1 MWTTISRCL
10 AGVTLIA
17 VGFNVIAQDKP
28 SPLEQGKSLKELMP
42 RIPATEIKDALKT
55 FQVERGFKL
64 ELVAG
69 EPLVGDPVDACFD
82 EFGRMYVAEFHG
94 YPYSAEP
101 TKLHPKGGGKKNDGI
116 IRLLEDTD
124 GDGKFEKSIVFAD
137 NFEWAL
143 SVCCYDG
150 GVFVIGHPHLWYFKD
165 TDGDGKADVRKIV
178 LSGFGK
184 DNVQSLANNM
194 KWGLENRI
202 LVAGGRNP
210 NTLTRD
216 GKSVM
221 SGTSDFSFDPR
232 VLLRSRLALRDE
244 PNAPKDSPS
253 LATPKQNDA
262 NTSSARHAERDGYVD
277 GIELLSGGEQF
288 GHSTDDWGN
297 RFVCNN
303 SNHIEHVVLPRRYVN
318 RNPTFIAGG
327 TVRSIG
333 AEGAAATVYRRSPPE
348 PWRIVRTA
356 RRVADP
362 KFAGL
367 PQSER
372 VPAGFFTS
380 ATGVTIYRGG
390 AYPEDFRGNAFI
402 GDVGANLIHRKI
414 MTPTGAS
421 FVAKR
426 ADENTEF
433 VTSTDNWFRPVNF
446 VNAPDGTLY
455 VLDMYRET
463 IEHPASI
470 PEDIKA
476 MVDLESG
483 HDRGRIWRL
492 VGPDGQR
499 MKVEPIGKLPPEQ
512 LIKQFWSPNSWNR
525 ETAQRLFIERGDLSV
540 VPSLRRMAALNRSP
554 LARLHCLYTLAGLN
568 AMKSDVLM
576 VNLKHPEPR
585 LRAHVLRL
593 AEPLFALDRELAE
606 AAAERATDDSDLV
619 RWQLAFSAGEMPNDL
634 AVATLSRLARDP
646 RNTGDIRTA
655 MMTSLSGKATAF
667 LEALAGDAEF
677 AKQAHASG
685 WYTELARMLGTDANP
700 AAGASVLK
708 IVVNDQLAAAARSAI
723 LIALGDGL
731 RRRGMTIERLLDAAQ
746 SDGQL
751 RQALT
756 LFTSKSLTAAKD
768 AERPIA
774 ERVAAVR
781 VLAFLD
787 CASCRQS
794 LGELLNPQVDPQLQI
809 AAANSLGQ
817 LQHAEV
823 PSLLLTG
830 WRSHSPGLRREVV
843 DALLRSTDR
852 VGSLLDALQ
861 AGTVLRGE
869 IERDKKD
876 LLLNHPKSE
885 LRDRAKKLLA
895 GDVDA
900 NRAKVIADYKPALE
914 TTGDIAKGK
923 LLFQQKCANCHQIA
937 GVGHVVGP
945 NLQSVANKSLADLL
959 IAILDPNREAQP
971 NFATYVVET
980 QDGKVLNGLLVGDT
994 ATSVT
999 LRRAEAKEDVVLR
1012 SNIETIVSNG
1022 KSLMPEGFEKDVS
1035 PAALAD
1041 LLAYLKSLG
1050 TVEAKP

>member
-1 MWTTISRCL
+1 MPLRFVLPCVL
-10 AGVTLIA
+10 VVFCC
-17 VGFNVIAQDKP
+17 VGFAQDKP

-42 RIPATEIKDALKT
+42 RIPPTETKDTLTT
-55 FQVERGFKL
+55 FKVERGFKL

-116 IRLLEDTD
+116 IRLLEDID
-124 GDGKFEKSIVFAD
+124 GDGKFEKSTVFAD

-143 SVCCYDG
+143 SVCCYSG

-165 TDGDGKADVRKIV
+165 TDGDGQADVRKIV

-210 NTLTRD
+210 NALTRD
-216 GKSVM
+216 GKAVLR
-221 SGTSDFSFDPR
+221 GTSDFSFDPS
-232 VLLRSRLALRDE
+232 VLVSDATADE
-244 PNAPKDSPS
+244 VAKSI
-253 LATPKQNDA
+253 Q
-262 NTSSARHAERDGYVD
+262 
-277 GIELLSGGEQF
+277 LLSGGEQF

-303 SNHIEHVVLPRRYVN
+303 SNHIEQVVLPRRYLD
-318 RNPTFIAGG
+318 RNPTFVASGI
-327 TVRSIG
+327 VRSIG
-333 AEGAAATVYRRSPPE
+333 AEGAAATVFRRSPPE

-372 VPAGFFTS
+372 VPIGFFTS

-390 AYPEDFRGNAFI
+390 AYPEGFRGNAFI

-476 MVDLESG
+476 LVDLESG

-525 ETAQRLFIERGDLSV
+525 ETAQRLFVERGDLSV

-554 LARLHCLYTLAGLN
+554 LARLHCLYSLAGLG

-593 AEPLFALDRELAE
+593 AEPLLAQDRELAE
-606 AAAERATDDSDLV
+606 AAAERASDDSDLV
-619 RWQLAFSAGEMPNDL
+619 CWQLAFSAGEMPNDL

-646 RNTGDIRTA
+646 RNAGDIRTA
-655 MMTSLSGKATAF
+655 MMTSLAGRATAF
-667 LEALAGDAEF
+667 LEALAYDAEF
-677 AKQAHASG
+677 AKQPHAAA
-685 WYTELARMLGTDANP
+685 WYSELSRMLGTDANP
-700 AAGASVLK
+700 AAGASALK
-708 IVVNDQLAAAARSAI
+708 IVLSGQVSPAARSAI

-731 RRRGMTIERLLDAAQ
+731 RRRGMTVDRLMTAAQ
-746 SDGQL
+746 ADDKL
-751 RQALT
+751 RQGVT
-756 LFTSKSLTAAKD
+756 QFVSQSLTTAKD

-774 ERVAAVR
+774 DRVTAVR

-787 CASCRQS
+787 CASCRES
-794 LGELLNPQVDPQLQI
+794 LSELLNPQVDPQLQL

-817 LQHAEV
+817 LEHADV
-823 PSLLLTG
+823 PKLLLAG
-830 WRSHSPGLRREVV
+830 WRGHSPALRREVIE
-843 DALLRSTDR
+843 ALLRSTDR
-852 VGSLLDALQ
+852 VGSLLDMLQ
-861 AGTVLRGE
+861 NGTVLRGE

-900 NRAKVIADYKPALE
+900 NRVKVIADYQTALRSP
-914 TTGDIAKGK
+914 GDISKGK

-937 GVGHVVGP
+937 GVGHAVGP
-945 NLQSVANKSLADLL
+945 NLQSVVNKSPADLL

-1022 KSLMPEGFEKDVS
+1022 KSLMPEGFEKDVT
-1035 PAALAD
+1035 PAAVAD

-1050 TVEAKP
+1050 MDAKP

>member
-1 MWTTISRCL
+1 MWKFSRL
-10 AGVTLIA
+10 SVALVLLSAGL
-17 VGFNVIAQDKP
+17 FAQDKP
-28 SPLEQGKSLKELMP
+28 SPLEQGKSLKDLMP
-42 RIPATEIKDALKT
+42 RIPATETKDALKT
-55 FQVERGFKL
+55 FKVERGFKL

-69 EPLVGDPVDACFD
+69 EPLVSDPVDACFD

-124 GDGKFEKSIVFAD
+124 GDGKFEKSTVFAD

-178 LSGFGK
+178 LTGFGK

-194 KWGLENRI
+194 KWGLENHI

-210 NTLTRD
+210 NVLTRD
-216 GKSVM
+216 GKPVM
-221 SGTSDFSFDPR
+221 QGTSDFEFNPR
-232 VLLRSRLALRDE
+232 VLVSDATADE
-244 PNAPKDSPS
+244 VAK
-253 LATPKQNDA
+253 A
-262 NTSSARHAERDGYVD
+262 
-277 GIELLSGGEQF
+277 IEPISGGEQF

-327 TVRSIG
+327 VVHSIG
-333 AEGAAATVYRRSPPE
+333 AEGAAATVFRRSPPE

-372 VPAGFFTS
+372 VPIGFFTS

-390 AYPEDFRGNAFI
+390 AYPEEFRGNAFI

-426 ADENTEF
+426 ADERTEF

-476 MVDLESG
+476 LVDLESG

-492 VGPDGQR
+492 IGPDGQR
-499 MKVEPIGKLPPEQ
+499 MKVAPIGELPPDQ

-525 ETAQRLFIERGDLSV
+525 ETAQRLFVERGDLSV
-540 VPSLRRMAALNRSP
+540 VHSLRRMAALNRSP

-593 AEPLFALDRELAE
+593 AEPLFAQDRELAE
-606 AAAERATDDSDLV
+606 AAAERASDDSDLV

-634 AVATLSRLARDP
+634 AVTTLSQLARDP

-655 MMTSLSGKATAF
+655 MMTSLAGRATAF
-667 LEALAGDAEF
+667 LAALANDAEF
-677 AKQAHASG
+677 AKQPHAAG
-685 WYTELARMLGTDANP
+685 WYTELARMLGTDANS
-700 AAGASVLK
+700 ASGLSVLRMA
-708 IVVNDQLAAAARSAI
+708 ITGALPPVTRAAMLA
-723 LIALGDGL
+723 ALGDGL
-731 RRRGMTIERLLDAAQ
+731 KRRGASVAKLLADGQ
-746 SDGQL
+746 SDANLKSQVADFF
-751 RQALT
+751 QASVGT
-756 LFTSKSLTAAKD
+756 VADEKQPTG
-768 AERPIA
+768 ERI
-774 ERVAAVR
+774 AAVR
-781 VLAFLD
+781 IL
-787 CASCRQS
+787 S
-794 LGELLNPQVDPQLQI
+794 LSNFAMAGETLGQLLQPQVDPHLQI

-817 LQHAEV
+817 IDGGDV
-823 PSLLLTG
+823 PKLLLAG
-830 WRSHSPGLRREVV
+830 WRSHSPGLRREIV

-861 AGTVLRGE
+861 SGTVLRSE

-900 NRAKVIADYKPALE
+900 NRAKVIADYQSVLDVP
-914 TTGDIAKGK
+914 GDVAKGK
-923 LLFQQKCANCHQIA
+923 LLFQTKCSNCHQIA

-945 NLQSVANKSLADLL
+945 NLQSIVNKSPADLL

-980 QDGKVLNGLLVGDT
+980 LDGKVLNGLLVGDT

-1012 SNIETIVSNG
+1012 SNIEMIVSNG

-1050 TVEAKP
+1050 MVGAKP

>member
-1 MWTTISRCL
+1 MWNFSRVSVAL
-10 AGVTLIA
+10 VLLSAGL
-17 VGFNVIAQDKP
+17 FAQDKP

-42 RIPATEIKDALKT
+42 RIPATETKDALKT

-94 YPYSAEP
+94 YPYSSEP

-124 GDGKFEKSIVFAD
+124 GDGKFEKSTVFAD

-143 SVCCYDG
+143 SVCCFDG

-184 DNVQSLANNM
+184 DNVQALANNM

-216 GKSVM
+216 GKPVM
-221 SGTSDFSFDPR
+221 PGTSDFAFDPR
-232 VLLRSRLALRDE
+232 VLVSDATADE
-244 PNAPKDSPS
+244 VAKS
-253 LATPKQNDA
+253 LQ
-262 NTSSARHAERDGYVD
+262 
-277 GIELLSGGEQF
+277 LLSGGEQF
-288 GHSTDDWGN
+288 GHSTDDWGS

-303 SNHIEHVVLPRRYVN
+303 SNHIEHVVLPRRYLD
-318 RNPTFIAGG
+318 RNPTFVASGV
-327 TVRSIG
+327 VRSIG
-333 AEGAAATVYRRSPPE
+333 VEGAAATVFRRSPPE

-367 PQSER
+367 AQSER

-390 AYPEDFRGNAFI
+390 AYPEEFRGNAFI

-414 MTPTGAS
+414 MTPNGAS

-426 ADENTEF
+426 ADEMTEF

-446 VNAPDGTLY
+446 VNAPDGTLF

-499 MKVEPIGKLPPEQ
+499 MKVEPIGKMPPDQ

-525 ETAQRLFIERGDLSV
+525 ETAQRLFVERGDLSV

-568 AMKSDVLM
+568 AMKPDVLM

-593 AEPLFALDRELAE
+593 AEPLFAQDRELAE

-634 AVATLSRLARDP
+634 AVATLSRLAHDP

-655 MMTSLSGKATAF
+655 MMTSLAGKATTF
-667 LEALAGDAEF
+667 LEALASDTEF
-677 AKQAHASG
+677 ATQPHAAG

-700 AAGASVLK
+700 LAGASVLN
-708 IVVNDQLAAAARSAI
+708 IVVNGEVSPAARSSI

-731 RRRGMTIERLLDAAQ
+731 RRRGMTVERLLDAVQAD
-746 SDGQL
+746 SKL
-751 RQALT
+751 REGLT
-756 LFTSKSLTAAKD
+756 KVLSKSLTAAKN
-768 AERPIA
+768 AERSIP
-774 ERVAAVR
+774 ERISAIR
-781 VLAFLD
+781 VLAFLES
-787 CASCRQS
+787 ASCRQS
-794 LGELLNPQVDPQLQI
+794 LSELLNPQVDPQLQI

-843 DALLRSTDR
+843 DGLLRSTDR

-900 NRAKVIADYKPALE
+900 NRAKVIADYQPALE
-914 TTGDIAKGK
+914 TPGDIAKGK

-945 NLQSVANKSLADLL
+945 NLQSITNKSLADLL

-1035 PAALAD
+1035 PAAVAD

-1050 TVEAKP
+1050 MAEAKP

>member
-1 MWTTISRCL
+1 MWKFGRLSVAL
-10 AGVTLIA
+10 GLLSAGL
-17 VGFNVIAQDKP
+17 FAQDKP
-28 SPLEQGKSLKELMP
+28 SSLEQGKSLKELMP

-101 TKLHPKGGGKKNDGI
+101 TKLNPKGGGKKNDGI

-124 GDGKFEKSIVFAD
+124 GDGKFEKSTVFAD

-165 TDGDGKADVRKIV
+165 TDGDGKADIRKIV

-184 DNVQSLANNM
+184 DNVQALANNM

-216 GKSVM
+216 GKPVM
-221 SGTSDFSFDPR
+221 TGTSDFAFDPK
-232 VLLRSRLALRDE
+232 VMLSRRHAPRDE
-244 PNAPKDSPS
+244 PNVSKDSQIPAVS
-253 LATPKQNDA
+253 KNEVATA
-262 NTSSARHAERDGYVD
+262 RSARHTERDGDVD

-303 SNHIEHVVLPRRYVN
+303 SNHIEHVVLPRRYLN
-318 RNPTFIAGG
+318 RNPSFVASGAI
-327 TVRSIG
+327 RSIG
-333 AEGAAATVYRRSPPE
+333 AEGAAAPVFRRSPPE

-356 RRVADP
+356 RRNADP

-367 PQSER
+367 PQSEK
-372 VPAGFFTS
+372 VAAGFFTS

-390 AYPEDFRGNAFI
+390 AYSEEFRGNAFI

-414 MTPTGAS
+414 LTPNGAS
-421 FVAKR
+421 FIAKR
-426 ADENTEF
+426 ADEMTEF
-433 VTSTDNWFRPVNF
+433 VSSTDNWFRPVNF
-446 VNAPDGTLY
+446 VNAPDGTLF

-476 MVDLESG
+476 EVDLESG
-483 HDRGRIWRL
+483 SDRGRIWRL

-499 MKVEPIGKLPPEQ
+499 MKVEPIGKLPPDQ

-525 ETAQRLFIERGDLSV
+525 ETAQRLFVERGDLSV
-540 VPSLRRMAALNRSP
+540 VPALRRMAALNRSP

-593 AEPLFALDRELAE
+593 AEPLFAQDRELAE

-655 MMTSLSGKATAF
+655 MMTSLAGRATAF
-667 LEALAGDAEF
+667 LETLAADAEF
-677 AKQAHASG
+677 AKLPHSAG

-700 AAGASVLK
+700 AAGLSVLN
-708 IVVNDQLAAAARSAI
+708 IVVNGQVAPAVRSSI
-723 LIALGDGL
+723 LVALGDGL
-731 RRRGMTIERLLDAAQ
+731 RRRGMTVARLMQTEKVD
-746 SDGQL
+746 SQL
-751 RQALT
+751 QQGLT
-756 LFTSKSLTAAKD
+756 SLMSNSLTAAKD
-768 AERPIA
+768 AERPVA

-794 LGELLNPQVDPQLQI
+794 LAELLNPQVDPQLQL

-817 LQHAEV
+817 LEHADV
-823 PSLLLTG
+823 PKLLLAG
-830 WRSHSPGLRREVV
+830 WRSHSPALRREVV
-843 DALLRSTDR
+843 EALLRSTDR

-861 AGTVLRGE
+861 EGTVLRGD
-869 IERDKKD
+869 IERDRKD

-900 NRAKVIADYKPALE
+900 NRAKVIADYQSALQ
-914 TTGDIAKGK
+914 TPGDIAKGK
-923 LLFQQKCANCHQIA
+923 LLFQQKCSNCHQIA

-945 NLQSVANKSLADLL
+945 NLQSVANKSPADLL

-980 QDGKVLNGLLVGDT
+980 QDGKVLNGLLVADT
-994 ATSVT
+994 AASVT

-1012 SNIETIVSNG
+1012 SNIETIATSG
-1022 KSLMPEGFEKDVS
+1022 KSLMPEGFEKDIP
-1035 PAALAD
+1035 PAAVAD
-1041 LLAYLKSLG
+1041 LLAYLKSLEM
-1050 TVEAKP
+1050 TEVKP

>member
-1 MWTTISRCL
+1 MPKRYRLWCL
-10 AGVTLIA
+10 LMVLCS
-17 VGFNVIAQDKP
+17 VGQAQDKP

-42 RIPATEIKDALKT
+42 RIPATETKDALKT

-124 GDGKFEKSIVFAD
+124 GDGKFEKSTVFAD

-184 DNVQSLANNM
+184 DNVQALANNM

-210 NTLTRD
+210 NALTRD
-216 GKSVM
+216 GKAVM
-221 SGTSDFSFDPR
+221 PGTSDFSFDPR
-232 VLLRSRLALRDE
+232 VLVSDATADE
-244 PNAPKDSPS
+244 VAKSI
-253 LATPKQNDA
+253 Q
-262 NTSSARHAERDGYVD
+262 
-277 GIELLSGGEQF
+277 LLSGGEQF

-303 SNHIEHVVLPRRYVN
+303 SNHIEHVVLPRRYLN
-318 RNPTFIAGG
+318 RNPSFVASGVI
-327 TVRSIG
+327 RSIG
-333 AEGAAATVYRRSPPE
+333 VEGAAAPVFRRSPPE

-356 RRVADP
+356 RRNADP

-367 PQSER
+367 PQSEK
-372 VPAGFFTS
+372 VAAGFFTS

-390 AYPEDFRGNAFI
+390 AYPEEFRGNAFV

-414 MTPTGAS
+414 LTSNGPS

-426 ADENTEF
+426 ADEGAEF
-433 VTSTDNWFRPVNF
+433 VSSTDNWFRPVNF

-476 MVDLESG
+476 EVDLESG

-492 VGPDGQR
+492 AGPDGQR
-499 MKVEPIGKLPPEQ
+499 MKVEAIGNLPPDQ

-525 ETAQRLFIERGDLSV
+525 ETAQRLFVERRDLSV

-568 AMKSDVLM
+568 AMKPDVLM

-593 AEPLFALDRELAE
+593 AEPLFAQDRELAE

-619 RWQLAFSAGEMPNDL
+619 RWQLAFSTGEMPNDL
-634 AVATLSRLARDP
+634 AVATLGRLARDP
-646 RNTGDIRTA
+646 RNTGDVRTA
-655 MMTSLSGKATAF
+655 MMTSLAGRATAF
-667 LEALAGDAEF
+667 LETLASDAEF
-677 AKQAHASG
+677 AKQPHAAG

-700 AAGASVLK
+700 AAGLNALNL
-708 IVVNDQLAAAARSAI
+708 VVSGQLVPAARSSI

-731 RRRGMTIERLLDAAQ
+731 RRRGMTVQRLMRAAEADTNLEQ
-746 SDGQL
+746 K
-751 RQALT
+751 LT
-756 LFTSKSLTAAKD
+756 LFLGQSLSVAKD
-768 AERPIA
+768 AERPVA
-774 ERVAAVR
+774 ERVSAVR

-787 CASCRQS
+787 CASCRES
-794 LGELLNPQVDPQLQI
+794 LRELLNPQADPQLQI

-817 LQHAEV
+817 LEHAEV
-823 PSLLLTG
+823 PKLLLAG
-830 WRSHSPGLRREVV
+830 WRSHSPALRREIVE
-843 DALLRSTDR
+843 ALLRSTDR

-861 AGTVLRGE
+861 EGTVLRGD
-869 IERDKKD
+869 IERDRKD

-914 TTGDIAKGK
+914 TLGDIAKGK
-923 LLFQQKCANCHQIA
+923 LLFQQKCSNCHQIA

-945 NLQSVANKSLADLL
+945 NLQSVANKSPADLL

-980 QDGKVLNGLLVGDT
+980 QDGKVLNGLLAADT
-994 ATSVT
+994 STSVT

-1012 SNIETIVSNG
+1012 SNIETIATSG
-1022 KSLMPEGFEKDVS
+1022 KSLMPEGFEKDLPPNAV
-1035 PAALAD
+1035 AD

-1050 TVEAKP
+1050 TAEAKP

>member
-1 MWTTISRCL
+1 MWKFSRL
-10 AGVTLIA
+10 SVVLVLLSAGL
-17 VGFNVIAQDKP
+17 FAQDKP

-42 RIPATEIKDALKT
+42 RIPATETKDALKT

-124 GDGKFEKSIVFAD
+124 GDGRFEKSTVFAD

-165 TDGDGKADVRKIV
+165 TDGNGQADVRKIV

-184 DNVQSLANNM
+184 DNVQALANNM

-210 NTLTRD
+210 NALTRD
-216 GKSVM
+216 GKPVM
-221 SGTSDFSFDPR
+221 PGTSDFAFDPR
-232 VLLRSRLALRDE
+232 VLVSDATADE
-244 PNAPKDSPS
+244 VAKSI
-253 LATPKQNDA
+253 Q
-262 NTSSARHAERDGYVD
+262 
-277 GIELLSGGEQF
+277 LLSGGEQF
-288 GHSTDDWGN
+288 GHSMDDWGN

-303 SNHIEHVVLPRRYVN
+303 SNHIEHIVLPRRYLN
-318 RNPTFIAGG
+318 RNPSFVASGVI
-327 TVRSIG
+327 RSIG
-333 AEGAAATVYRRSPPE
+333 AEGAAAPVFRRSPPE

-356 RRVADP
+356 RRNADP

-367 PQSER
+367 PQSEK
-372 VPAGFFTS
+372 VAAGFFTS

-390 AYPEDFRGNAFI
+390 AYPEEFRGNAFV

-414 MTPTGAS
+414 MTPTGPS

-426 ADENTEF
+426 ADENAEF
-433 VTSTDNWFRPVNF
+433 VSSTDNWFRPVNF

-470 PEDIKA
+470 PEDLKA

-499 MKVEPIGKLPPEQ
+499 MKVEPIGKLPLDQ

-525 ETAQRLFIERGDLSV
+525 ETAQRLFVERGDLSV

-593 AEPLFALDRELAE
+593 AEPLFAQDRELAE

-619 RWQLAFSAGEMPNDL
+619 RWQLSFSAGEMPNDL

-655 MMTSLSGKATAF
+655 MMTSLNGRATAF
-667 LEALAGDAEF
+667 LETLASDAEF
-677 AKQAHASG
+677 AKQPHASG
-685 WYTELARMLGTDANP
+685 WYSELARMLGTDANP

-708 IVVNDQLAAAARSAI
+708 IVVNDQLAPAARSAI

-746 SDGQL
+746 ADNQL
-751 RQALT
+751 RQSLT
-756 LFTSKSLTAAKD
+756 LFTSKSLTTAKD
-768 AERPIA
+768 AERSIA
-774 ERVAAVR
+774 ERVTAIR

-787 CASCRQS
+787 CASCRQALS
-794 LGELLNPQVDPQLQI
+794 ELLNPQVDPQLQI

-817 LQHAEV
+817 LPHAEV
-823 PSLLLTG
+823 PSLLLAG

-843 DALLRSTDR
+843 EALLRSTDR

-861 AGTVLRGE
+861 EGTVLRGD
-869 IERDKKD
+869 IERDRKD

-900 NRAKVIADYKPALE
+900 NRAKVIADYKLALE
-914 TTGDIAKGK
+914 TPGDVAKGK
-923 LLFQQKCANCHQIA
+923 LLFQQKCSNCHQIA
-937 GVGHVVGP
+937 GIGHVVGP

-980 QDGKVLNGLLVGDT
+980 QGGKVLNGLLVGDT

-1012 SNIETIVSNG
+1012 SNIETIVTNG

-1035 PAALAD
+1035 PAAVAD

-1050 TVEAKP
+1050 SEVKP

>member
-1 MWTTISRCL
+1 MWNISRVSVAL
-10 AGVTLIA
+10 VLLTAGL
-17 VGFNVIAQDKP
+17 FAQDKP

-82 EFGRMYVAEFHG
+82 ESGRMYVAEFHG

-101 TKLHPKGGGKKNDGI
+101 TKLHPKGGGQKNDGI

-124 GDGKFEKSIVFAD
+124 GDGKFEKSTVFAD

-184 DNVQSLANNM
+184 DNVQALANNM

-210 NTLTRD
+210 NALTRD
-216 GKSVM
+216 GKPVM
-221 SGTSDFSFDPR
+221 PGTSDFSFEPR
-232 VLLRSRLALRDE
+232 VLVSDATADE
-244 PNAPKDSPS
+244 VAKSI
-253 LATPKQNDA
+253 Q
-262 NTSSARHAERDGYVD
+262 
-277 GIELLSGGEQF
+277 LLSGGEQF

-303 SNHIEHVVLPRRYVN
+303 SNHIEHVVLPRRYLD
-318 RNPTFIAGG
+318 RNPTFVASGA
-327 TVRSIG
+327 VRSIG
-333 AEGAAATVYRRSPPE
+333 AEGAAAPVFRRSPPE

-367 PQSER
+367 AQSER

-390 AYPEDFRGNAFI
+390 AYPEEFRGNAFI
-402 GDVGANLIHRKI
+402 GDVGANLIHRKKL
-414 MTPTGAS
+414 TPTGAS

-426 ADENTEF
+426 ADEMTEF

-476 MVDLESG
+476 LVDLESG

-499 MKVEPIGKLPPEQ
+499 MKVEPIGKLPPDQ

-525 ETAQRLFIERGDLSV
+525 ETAQRLFVERGDLSV
-540 VPSLRRMAALNRSP
+540 VPALRRMAALNRSP
-554 LARLHCLYTLAGLN
+554 LARLHCLYTLAGLD
-568 AMKSDVLM
+568 AMKPDVLM

-593 AEPLFALDRELAE
+593 AEPLFAQDRELAE
-606 AAAERATDDSDLV
+606 AAAERASDDSDLV

-634 AVATLSRLARDP
+634 AVATLSHLARDP

-655 MMTSLSGKATAF
+655 MMTSLAGKATAF
-667 LEALAGDAEF
+667 LEALASDTQF
-677 AKQAHASG
+677 AKQPHAAG

-700 AAGASVLK
+700 AAGLSVLS
-708 IVVNDQLAAAARSAI
+708 IVTNGQLAPNVRSSI
-723 LIALGDGL
+723 LVALGDGL
-731 RRRGMTIERLLDAAQ
+731 RRRGMTMNRLLQ
-746 SDGQL
+746 SAESDPKLGQ
-751 RQALT
+751 AM
-756 LFTSKSLTAAKD
+756 TSFLGKSLSIAKD
-768 AERPIA
+768 SERSVA
-774 ERVAAVR
+774 ERVSAVR
-781 VLAFLD
+781 TLAFLD
-787 CASCRQS
+787 CASCREA
-794 LGELLNPQVDPQLQI
+794 LRELLNPQVDPQLQI

-817 LQHAEV
+817 LEHSDV
-823 PSLLLTG
+823 PKLLLAG
-830 WRSHSPGLRREVV
+830 WRSHSPALRREVV
-843 DALLRSTDR
+843 EALLRSTDR

-861 AGTVLRGE
+861 EGTVLRGD
-869 IERDKKD
+869 IERDRKD

-895 GDVDA
+895 GDVDV
-900 NRAKVIADYKPALE
+900 NRAKVIADYQSVLE
-914 TTGDIAKGK
+914 VPGDVAKGK
-923 LLFQQKCANCHQIA
+923 LLFQQKCSNCHQIA

-980 QDGKVLNGLLVGDT
+980 LDGKVLNGLLVGDT

-1012 SNIETIVSNG
+1012 SNIETIVTNG

-1035 PAALAD
+1035 PAAVAD

-1050 TVEAKP
+1050 MAEAKP

>member
-1 MWTTISRCL
+1 MWTTISKCL
-10 AGVTLIA
+10 AVVSLIA

-42 RIPATEIKDALKT
+42 RIPATETKDALKT

-94 YPYSAEP
+94 YPYSADP

-124 GDGKFEKSIVFAD
+124 GDGKFEKSTVFAD

-143 SVCCYDG
+143 SVCCFDG

-184 DNVQSLANNM
+184 DNVQALANNM

-210 NTLTRD
+210 NALMRD
-216 GKSVM
+216 GKPVM

-232 VLLRSRLALRDE
+232 VMISGATADE
-244 PNAPKDSPS
+244 VAKSI
-253 LATPKQNDA
+253 Q
-262 NTSSARHAERDGYVD
+262 
-277 GIELLSGGEQF
+277 LLSGGEQF

-333 AEGAAATVYRRSPPE
+333 AEGAAATVFRRSPPE

-372 VPAGFFTS
+372 VPIGFFTS

-390 AYPEDFRGNAFI
+390 AYPEEFRGNAFI

-426 ADENTEF
+426 ADEMTEF

-476 MVDLESG
+476 LVDLESG

-492 VGPDGQR
+492 IGPDGQR
-499 MKVEPIGKLPPEQ
+499 MKVEPIGKLPPDQ

-525 ETAQRLFIERGDLSV
+525 ETAQRLFVERGDLSV

-554 LARLHCLYTLAGLN
+554 LARLHCLYTLAGLS
-568 AMKSDVLM
+568 AVKSDVLM

-593 AEPLFALDRELAE
+593 AEPLFAQDRELAE
-606 AAAERATDDSDLV
+606 AAAERASDDSDLV

-634 AVATLSRLARDP
+634 AVATLSKLARDP

-655 MMTSLSGKATAF
+655 MMTSLAGKAAAF
-667 LEALAGDAEF
+667 LETLANDAEF
-677 AKQAHASG
+677 AKQPHAAG
-685 WYTELARMLGTDANP
+685 WYTELARMLGTDANSVS
-700 AAGASVLK
+700 GLSVLRMA
-708 IVVNDQLAAAARSAI
+708 ITGALPPATRAAMLA
-723 LIALGDGL
+723 ALGDGL
-731 RRRGMTIERLLDAAQ
+731 KRRGASVAKLLADGQ
-746 SDGQL
+746 SDAKLKSQVAGFF
-751 RQALT
+751 QASVAT
-756 LFTSKSLTAAKD
+756 VADVKRPT
-768 AERPIA
+768 AERM
-774 ERVAAVR
+774 AAVQI
-781 VLAFLD
+781 L
-787 CASCRQS
+787 S
-794 LGELLNPQVDPQLQI
+794 LSNFATAGESLSQLLQPQIDPQLQI

-817 LQHAEV
+817 LDGADV
-823 PSLLLTG
+823 PKLLLTG
-830 WRSHSPGLRREVV
+830 WRSHSPALRREVV

-861 AGTVLRGE
+861 SGTVLRGE

-900 NRAKVIADYKPALE
+900 NRAKVIADYKPALD
-914 TTGDIAKGK
+914 TPGDIAKGK

-1022 KSLMPEGFEKDVS
+1022 KSLMPEGFEKDVT

-1050 TVEAKP
+1050 SEAKP

>member
-1 MWTTISRCL
+1 MSNLSRL
-10 AGVTLIA
+10 FVTLLLTTG
-17 VGFNVIAQDKP
+17 VLLAQDKP
-28 SPLEQGKSLKELMP
+28 SDLEKGKSLKELMP
-42 RIPATEIKDALKT
+42 RIPATEAKDAPKT
-55 FQVERGFKL
+55 FQVGRGFKL

-101 TKLHPKGGGKKNDGI
+101 TKLNPKGGGKKNDAI

-124 GDGKFEKSIVFAD
+124 GDGKFEKSTIFAD

-143 SVCCYDG
+143 SVCCFDG

-178 LSGFGK
+178 LSGFSK
-184 DNVQSLANNM
+184 DNVQALANNM

-210 NTLTRD
+210 NVLTRD
-216 GKSVM
+216 SKTILAGA
-221 SGTSDFSFDPR
+221 TDFAFDPR
-232 VLLRSRLALRDE
+232 VLAS
-244 PNAPKDSPS
+244 
-253 LATPKQNDA
+253 DA
-262 NTSSARHAERDGYVD
+262 NADQVAKA
-277 GIELLSGGEQF
+277 IEPLSGGEQF
-288 GHSTDDWGN
+288 GHSLDDWGN

-303 SNHIEHVVLPRRYVN
+303 SNHIEHVVLPRRYLT
-318 RNPTFIAGG
+318 RNPLFVASGA
-327 TVRSIG
+327 VRSIG
-333 AEGAAATVYRRSPPE
+333 AEGAAAPVFRRSPAE

-372 VPAGFFTS
+372 VPIGFFTS

-390 AYPEDFRGNAFI
+390 AYPEEFRGNAFI
-402 GDVGANLIHRKI
+402 GDVGANLIHRKTL
-414 MTPTGAS
+414 TPNGAS

-426 ADENTEF
+426 ADENIEF
-433 VTSTDNWFRPVNF
+433 VTSTDNWFRPCNF

-463 IEHPASI
+463 IEHPNSI
-470 PEDIKA
+470 PEDIKKEL
-476 MVDLESG
+476 DLESG

-492 VGPDGQR
+492 LSPDGQR
-499 MKVEPIGKLPPEQ
+499 LKVEPLGKLPSSE
-512 LIKQFWSPNSWNR
+512 LIKQFWSPNAWNR
-525 ETAQRLFIERGDLSV
+525 ETAQRLFWERQDSTM

-554 LARLHCLYTLAGLN
+554 LARLHALYTLAGMN
-568 AMKSDVLM
+568 AMKPDVLM

-593 AEPLFALDRELAE
+593 SEPLFQSDRELAE
-606 AAAERATDDSDLV
+606 AAAERANDDSDLV

-655 MMTSLSGKATAF
+655 MMTSLSGRATAF
-667 LEALAGDAEF
+667 LATLAADAEF
-677 AKQAHASG
+677 AKLPHAAG

-700 AAGASVLK
+700 EAGLSALNI
-708 IVVNDQLAAAARSAI
+708 IVNGQVTPAVRSSI
-723 LIALGDGL
+723 LVALGDGL
-731 RRRGMTIERLLDAAQ
+731 RRRGMTVARLMQ
-746 SDGQL
+746 SGHADSQL
-751 RQALT
+751 QQGLT
-756 LFTSKSLTAAKD
+756 SFMSRSLTAAKD
-768 AERPIA
+768 AERPVA

-787 CASCRQS
+787 CASCRES
-794 LGELLNPQVDPQLQI
+794 LRELLNPQVDPQLQI

-817 LQHAEV
+817 LDHADV
-823 PSLLLTG
+823 PKLLLAD
-830 WRSHSPGLRREVV
+830 WRSHSPALRREVV
-843 DALLRSTDR
+843 EALLRSTER
-852 VGSLLDALQ
+852 VGVLLDAVQ
-861 AGTVLRGE
+861 AGSVLRGD
-869 IERDKKD
+869 IERDRKD

-900 NRAKVIADYKPALE
+900 NRAKVIADYQAALQAP
-914 TTGDIAKGK
+914 GDSAKGK
-923 LLFQQKCANCHQIA
+923 MLFQQKCSNCHQIA

-945 NLQSVANKSLADLL
+945 NLQSVANKSPADLL

-980 QDGKVLNGLLVGDT
+980 QDGRVLNGLLAADT

-1012 SNIETIVSNG
+1012 SNIDAIVTTG
-1022 KSLMPEGFEKDVS
+1022 KSLMPEGFEKDVT
-1035 PAALAD
+1035 AENMAD
-1041 LLAYLKSLG
+1041 LLAFLKSLS
-1050 TVEAKP
+1050 AK

>member
-1 MWTTISRCL
+1 MWKLSRL
-10 AGVTLIA
+10 AGVLLLLSS
-17 VGFNVIAQDKP
+17 GLFAQDKP

-42 RIPATEIKDALKT
+42 RVPATEIKDALKT

-124 GDGKFEKSIVFAD
+124 GDGKFEKSTVFAD

-210 NTLTRD
+210 NTLNRG
-216 GKSVM
+216 GKPVM
-221 SGTSDFSFDPR
+221 SGTSDFAFDPR
-232 VLLRSRLALRDE
+232 VLVSD
-244 PNAPKDSPS
+244 
-253 LATPKQNDA
+253 ATTEEVAKSIQ
-262 NTSSARHAERDGYVD
+262 
-277 GIELLSGGEQF
+277 LLSGGEQF

-303 SNHIEHVVLPRRYVN
+303 SNHIEHVVLPRRYLN
-318 RNPTFIAGG
+318 RNPTFVASGV
-327 TVRSIG
+327 VRSIG
-333 AEGAAATVYRRSPPE
+333 VEGAAATVFRRSPPE

-367 PQSER
+367 SQSER
-372 VPAGFFTS
+372 VPIGFFTS
-380 ATGVTIYRGG
+380 ATGATIYRGG
-390 AYPEDFRGNAFI
+390 AYAEEFRGNAFI

-426 ADENTEF
+426 ADEMTEF

-446 VNAPDGTLY
+446 VNAPDGTLF

-476 MVDLESG
+476 LVDLESG
-483 HDRGRIWRL
+483 NDRGRIWRL

-499 MKVEPIGKLPPEQ
+499 MKVEQIGKLPPDQ

-525 ETAQRLFIERGDLSV
+525 ETAQRLFVERGDLSV
-540 VPSLRRMAALNRSP
+540 VLSLRRMAALNRSP

-568 AMKSDVLM
+568 AMKPDVLM

-593 AEPLFALDRELAE
+593 AEPLFAQDRELSE
-606 AAAERATDDSDLV
+606 AAAERATDESDLV

-655 MMTSLSGKATAF
+655 MMTSLAGKATAF
-667 LEALAGDAEF
+667 LEDLASDAEF
-677 AKQAHASG
+677 AKQPHSAS
-685 WYTELARMLGTDANP
+685 WYAELARMLGTDSNP
-700 AAGASVLK
+700 AAGASVLN
-708 IVVNDQLAAAARSAI
+708 IVVNGQVAPAVRSSI
-723 LIALGDGL
+723 LVALGDGL
-731 RRRGMTIERLLDAAQ
+731 RRRGMTVERLLDTAQ
-746 SDGQL
+746 ADSQL
-751 RQALT
+751 RQGLT
-756 LFTSKSLTAAKD
+756 MFTSKSLAAAKD
-768 AERPIA
+768 AECSIL

-787 CASCRQS
+787 GASCRQS
-794 LGELLNPQVDPQLQI
+794 LSELLNPQVDPQLQI

-817 LQHAEV
+817 LAHADV

-885 LRDRAKKLLA
+885 VRDRAKKLLA

-914 TTGDIAKGK
+914 TPGDIAKGK
-923 LLFQQKCANCHQIA
+923 LLFQQKCSNCHQIA

-945 NLQSVANKSLADLL
+945 NLQSVVNKSLADLL

-980 QDGKVLNGLLVGDT
+980 QDGKVLNGLLVADT

-1022 KSLMPEGFEKDVS
+1022 KSLMPEGFEKDAS
-1035 PAALAD
+1035 PAAVAD
-1041 LLAYLKSLG
+1041 LLAYLKSLAMD
-1050 TVEAKP
+1050 AKP

>member
-1 MWTTISRCL
+1 
-10 AGVTLIA
+10 
-17 VGFNVIAQDKP
+17 
-28 SPLEQGKSLKELMP
+28 
-42 RIPATEIKDALKT
+42 
-55 FQVERGFKL
+55 
-64 ELVAG
+64 
-69 EPLVGDPVDACFD
+69 
-82 EFGRMYVAEFHG
+82 
-94 YPYSAEP
+94 
-101 TKLHPKGGGKKNDGI
+101 
-116 IRLLEDTD
+116 
-124 GDGKFEKSIVFAD
+124 
-137 NFEWAL
+137 
-143 SVCCYDG
+143 
-150 GVFVIGHPHLWYFKD
+150 
-165 TDGDGKADVRKIV
+165 
-178 LSGFGK
+178 
-184 DNVQSLANNM
+184 M

-210 NTLTRD
+210 NALTRD
-216 GKSVM
+216 GKPVM

-232 VLLRSRLALRDE
+232 VMISD
-244 PNAPKDSPS
+244 
-253 LATPKQNDA
+253 ATA
-262 NTSSARHAERDGYVD
+262 AEVAKS
-277 GIELLSGGEQF
+277 IQLLSGGEQF

-303 SNHIEHVVLPRRYVN
+303 SNHIEHVVLPRRYLN
-318 RNPTFIAGG
+318 RNPSFVASGA
-327 TVRSIG
+327 VRSIG
-333 AEGAAATVYRRSPPE
+333 AEGAAATVFRRSPAE

-372 VPAGFFTS
+372 VPIGFFTS

-390 AYPEDFRGNAFI
+390 AYPEEFRGNAFI

-414 MTPTGAS
+414 MTPSGAS

-426 ADENTEF
+426 AEENTEF

-476 MVDLESG
+476 LVDLESG

-492 VGPDGQR
+492 IGPDGQR
-499 MKVEPIGKLPPEQ
+499 MKVEPIGKLPPDQ

-525 ETAQRLFIERGDLSV
+525 ETAQRLFVERGDPSV

-554 LARLHCLYTLAGLN
+554 LARLHCLYALAGLN

-576 VNLKHPEPR
+576 VNLKHPDPR

-593 AEPLFALDRELAE
+593 AEPLFAQDRELTE
-606 AAAERATDDSDLV
+606 AAAERASDDSDLV

-655 MMTSLSGKATAF
+655 MMTSLNGRATAF
-667 LEALAGDAEF
+667 LEILSTDADF
-677 AKQAHASG
+677 AKMPHAAG
-685 WYTELARMLGTDANP
+685 WFAELARMLGTDANP
-700 AAGASVLK
+700 AAGLSVLK
-708 IVVNDQLAAAARSAI
+708 IVVNEQTAPAVRSSI
-723 LIALGDGL
+723 LVALGDGL
-731 RRRGMTIERLLDAAQ
+731 RRRGMTVAKLLDAAQ
-746 SDGQL
+746 ADSGL
-751 RQALT
+751 RQNLT
-756 LFTSKSLTAAKD
+756 GFTNRSLTAAKD
-768 AERPIA
+768 ASLPIT
-774 ERVAAVR
+774 ERVAAIR

-787 CASCRQS
+787 CASCRAS
-794 LGELLNPQVDPQLQI
+794 LAELLSPQVEPQLQL

-817 LQHAEV
+817 LEHAEV
-823 PSLLLTG
+823 PKLLLAG
-830 WRSHSPGLRREVV
+830 WRSHSPALRREVIE
-843 DALLRSTDR
+843 ALLRSTDR

-861 AGTVLRGE
+861 SGDVLRGD
-869 IERDKKD
+869 IERDRKD

-895 GDVDA
+895 GDVDS
-900 NRAKVIADYKPALE
+900 NRAKVIADYQSALQ
-914 TTGDIAKGK
+914 TPGDVAKGK
-923 LLFQQKCANCHQIA
+923 LLFQQKCSNCHQIE
-937 GVGHVVGP
+937 GVGHIVGP
-945 NLQSVANKSLADLL
+945 NLQSVVNKSLADLL

-980 QDGKVLNGLLVGDT
+980 QDGKVLNGLL
-994 ATSVT
+994 AAESSTSVT

-1012 SNIETIVSNG
+1012 SNIESIVSNG
-1022 KSLMPEGFEKDVS
+1022 KSLMPEGFEKDIS
-1035 PAALAD
+1035 PAAIAD
-1041 LLAYLKSLG
+1041 LLAYLKSLAP
-1050 TVEAKP
+1050 EAKP

>member
-1 MWTTISRCL
+1 MSIRFGWLLVCAMAVSISM
-10 AGVTLIA
+10 
-17 VGFNVIAQDKP
+17 AQDKP

-42 RIPATEIKDALKT
+42 RIKPTETKGALKT

-124 GDGKFEKSIVFAD
+124 GDGKFEKSTVFAD
-137 NFEWAL
+137 NFDWAL

-165 TDGDGKADVRKIV
+165 TDGDGKADLRKIV
-178 LSGFGK
+178 LTGFGK
-184 DNVQSLANNM
+184 DNVQALANNM

-210 NTLTRD
+210 NTLNRD
-216 GKSVM
+216 GKPVM

-232 VLLRSRLALRDE
+232 VLVSD
-244 PNAPKDSPS
+244 
-253 LATPKQNDA
+253 AT
-262 NTSSARHAERDGYVD
+262 AEEVAKS
-277 GIELLSGGEQF
+277 IELLSGGEQF

-303 SNHIEHVVLPRRYVN
+303 SNHIEHVVIPRRYLN
-318 RNPTFIAGG
+318 RNPNFVASGV
-327 TVRSIG
+327 VRSIG
-333 AEGAAATVYRRSPPE
+333 AEGAAAIVFRRSPPE

-390 AYPEDFRGNAFI
+390 AYPEEFRGNAFI
-402 GDVGANLIHRKI
+402 GDVGANLIHRKT

-426 ADENTEF
+426 ADEMTEF
-433 VTSTDNWFRPVNF
+433 VSSTDNWFRPVNF
-446 VNAPDGTLY
+446 VNAPDGTLF

-476 MVDLESG
+476 EVDLESG

-492 VGPDGQR
+492 LGPDGQR
-499 MKVEPIGKLPPEQ
+499 MKVESIGKLPPDQ

-525 ETAQRLFIERGDLSV
+525 ETAQRLFVERGDLSV
-540 VPSLRRMAALNRSP
+540 VPALRRMAALNRSP

-568 AMKSDVLM
+568 AMKPDVLM
-576 VNLKHPEPR
+576 VNLKYPEPR

-593 AEPLFALDRELAE
+593 AEPLFAQDRELAE
-606 AAAERATDDSDLV
+606 AAAERATDDSELV

-646 RNTGDIRTA
+646 QNSGDIRIA
-655 MMTSLSGKATAF
+655 MMTSLTGRATAF
-667 LEALAGDAEF
+667 LEALANDAEF
-677 AKQAHASG
+677 AKQPHATG
-685 WYTELARMLGTDANP
+685 WYAELARMLGTDASP
-700 AAGASVLK
+700 AAGLSTLNIVTNGQLDLK
-708 IVVNDQLAAAARSAI
+708 VRSAI
-723 LIALGDGL
+723 LVALGDGL
-731 RRRGMTIERLLDAAQ
+731 RRRGMTMQRLIQSAEADPKLGQEVTSFIGKSLLIAKDVEKPTAERL
-746 SDGQL
+746 
-751 RQALT
+751 
-756 LFTSKSLTAAKD
+756 TAI
-768 AERPIA
+768 RN
-774 ERVAAVR
+774 
-781 VLAFLD
+781 LAFLD
-787 CASCRQS
+787 CASCR
-794 LGELLNPQVDPQLQI
+794 ELLRELLSPQVDPQLQI

-817 LQHAEV
+817 LEHADV
-823 PSLLLTG
+823 PKMLLAD
-830 WRSHSPGLRREVV
+830 WRSHSPALRREVV
-843 DALLRSTDR
+843 EALLRSTDR
-852 VGSLLDALQ
+852 VGSLLDALES
-861 AGTVLRGE
+861 GTVLRGD
-869 IERDKKD
+869 IERDRKD

-900 NRAKVIADYKPALE
+900 NRAKVIADYKAALE
-914 TTGDIAKGK
+914 TPGDIAKGK
-923 LLFQQKCANCHQIA
+923 MLFQQKCANCHQIA

-945 NLQSVANKSLADLL
+945 NLQSVANKSSADLL

-980 QDGKVLNGLLVGDT
+980 QDGKVLNGLLVADS

-1012 SNIETIVSNG
+1012 SNIETIATSG
-1022 KSLMPEGFEKDVS
+1022 KSLMPEGFEKDVT
-1035 PAALAD
+1035 PAAIAD

-1050 TVEAKP
+1050 MEAKP

>member
-1 MWTTISRCL
+1 MRNRLSWL
-10 AGVTLIA
+10 ALI
-17 VGFNVIAQDKP
+17 VLYTVVCEAQDKP
-28 SPLEQGKSLKELMP
+28 SPLEQGKSLKELLP

-55 FQVERGFKL
+55 FQVERDFKL

-101 TKLHPKGGGKKNDGI
+101 TKLNPKGGGKKNDAI

-124 GDGKFEKSIVFAD
+124 GDGKFEKSTVFAD

-165 TDGDGKADVRKIV
+165 TDGDGKADVRRIV

-184 DNVQSLANNM
+184 DNVQALANNM
-194 KWGLENRI
+194 KWGLDNRI

-210 NTLTRD
+210 NKLTRN
-216 GKSVM
+216 GQPVM

-232 VLLRSRLALRDE
+232 VLISDATADE
-244 PNAPKDSPS
+244 VAKSI
-253 LATPKQNDA
+253 Q
-262 NTSSARHAERDGYVD
+262 
-277 GIELLSGGEQF
+277 LLSGGEQF

-303 SNHIEHVVLPRRYVN
+303 SNHIEHVVLPRRYLN
-318 RNPTFIAGG
+318 RNPTFIASGA
-327 TVRSIG
+327 VRSIG
-333 AEGAAATVYRRSPPE
+333 AEGAAAPVFRRSPPE

-372 VPAGFFTS
+372 VPVGFFTS

-390 AYPEDFRGNAFI
+390 AYPEEFRGNAFI

-414 MTPTGAS
+414 LTPNGAS

-426 ADENTEF
+426 ADEMAEF
-433 VTSTDNWFRPVNF
+433 VASTDNWFRPVNF

-476 MVDLESG
+476 ELDLESG
-483 HDRGRIWRL
+483 SDRGRIWRL

-499 MKVEPIGKLPPEQ
+499 MKVEPIGKLPPDQ

-525 ETAQRLFIERGDLSV
+525 ETAQRLFVERGDLSV

-568 AMKSDVLM
+568 AMKPDVLM

-593 AEPLFALDRELAE
+593 AEPLFAQDRELAE

-634 AVATLSRLARDP
+634 AIATLSRLARDP

-655 MMTSLSGKATAF
+655 MMTSLAGRAAAL
-667 LEALAGDAEF
+667 LETLANDAEF
-677 AKQAHASG
+677 AKQPHAAE

-708 IVVNDQLAAAARSAI
+708 IVVNDALAPTVRSSI

-746 SDGQL
+746 ADGKL
-751 RQALT
+751 RQELT
-756 LFTSKSLTAAKD
+756 IFTTQSLTAAKNAELPA
-768 AERPIA
+768 AERI
-774 ERVAAVR
+774 AAVR

-787 CASCRQS
+787 CATCRQS
-794 LGELLNPQVDPQLQI
+794 LSELLNPQVDPQLQI

-817 LQHAEV
+817 LAHADV
-823 PSLLLTG
+823 PSLLLAG
-830 WRSHSPGLRREVV
+830 WRSHSPALRREIV

-852 VGSLLDALQ
+852 VGTLLDALQ
-861 AGTVLRGE
+861 DGRVLRGD
-869 IERDKKD
+869 IERDRKD

-900 NRAKVIADYKPALE
+900 NRAKVIADYQTALDLP
-914 TTGDIAKGK
+914 GDIAKGK
-923 LLFQQKCANCHQIA
+923 LLFQQKCSNCHQIA
-937 GVGHVVGP
+937 GVGYAVGP
-945 NLQSVANKSLADLL
+945 NLQSVANKSPADLL

-971 NFATYVVET
+971 NFATYIVET
-980 QDGKVLNGLLVGDT
+980 RDGKVLNGLLVADT

-1012 SNIETIVSNG
+1012 GNIETIVSSG
-1022 KSLMPEGFEKDVS
+1022 KSLMPEGFEKDFA
-1035 PAALAD
+1035 PAAVAD
-1041 LLAYLKSLG
+1041 LLAYLKSLP
-1050 TVEAKP
+1050 TAEAAPSR

>member
-1 MWTTISRCL
+1 MPLRFLLPCVL
-10 AGVTLIA
+10 AA
-17 VGFNVIAQDKP
+17 FCSVGFAQDKP
-28 SPLEQGKSLKELMP
+28 SPLDQGKSLKELMP
-42 RIPATEIKDALKT
+42 RIPATETKDALNT

-124 GDGKFEKSIVFAD
+124 GDGKFEKSTVFAD

-165 TDGDGKADVRKIV
+165 TDGDGKADIRKIV

-216 GKSVM
+216 GKPVM

-232 VLLRSRLALRDE
+232 VMI
-244 PNAPKDSPS
+244 
-253 LATPKQNDA
+253 
-262 NTSSARHAERDGYVD
+262 SSATTDDVAKS
-277 GIELLSGGEQF
+277 IQLLSGGEQF

-303 SNHIEHVVLPRRYVN
+303 SNHIEHVVLPRRYLN
-318 RNPTFIAGG
+318 RNPTFIASGI
-327 TVRSIG
+327 VRSIG
-333 AEGAAATVYRRSPPE
+333 AEGAAAPVFRRSPPE

-356 RRVADP
+356 RRNADP

-367 PQSER
+367 PQSEK
-372 VPAGFFTS
+372 VAAGFFTS

-390 AYPEDFRGNAFI
+390 AYPEEFRGNAFI
-402 GDVGANLIHRKI
+402 GDVGANLIHRKM
-414 MTPTGAS
+414 MTPNGPS
-421 FVAKR
+421 FLAKR
-426 ADENTEF
+426 ADEMTEF
-433 VTSTDNWFRPVNF
+433 VSSTDNWFRPVNF
-446 VNAPDGTLY
+446 VNAPDGTLF

-492 VGPDGQR
+492 IGPDGQR
-499 MKVEPIGKLPPEQ
+499 MKVESIGKLPPDQ

-525 ETAQRLFIERGDLSV
+525 ETAQRLFVERGDLSV

-593 AEPLFALDRELAE
+593 AEPLFAQDRELAE

-646 RNTGDIRTA
+646 RNSGDIRTA
-655 MMTSLSGKATAF
+655 MMTSLSGKATAL
-667 LEALAGDAEF
+667 LEALASDAEF
-677 AKQAHASG
+677 AKQSHASG
-685 WYTELARMLGTDANP
+685 WYSELARMLGTDANP

-708 IVVNDQLAAAARSAI
+708 IVINDQLSPAARSAI

-746 SDGQL
+746 SDSQL

-768 AERPIA
+768 SERPIA

-794 LGELLNPQVDPQLQI
+794 LTELLNPQVDPQLQI

-817 LQHAEV
+817 LAHAEV
-823 PSLLLTG
+823 PSLLLSG

-900 NRAKVIADYKPALE
+900 NRAKVIADYQPALE
-914 TTGDIAKGK
+914 SPGDIAKGK
-923 LLFQQKCANCHQIA
+923 MLFQQKCANCHQIT
-937 GVGHVVGP
+937 GVGHIVGP

-980 QDGKVLNGLLVGDT
+980 QDGKVLNGLLIGDT

-1050 TVEAKP
+1050 MAEAKP

>member
-1 MWTTISRCL
+1 MPKRYQTWCVLLVLCS
-10 AGVTLIA
+10 IA
-17 VGFNVIAQDKP
+17 QAQDKP

-124 GDGKFEKSIVFAD
+124 GDGKFEKSTVFAD

-143 SVCCYDG
+143 SVCCFDG
-150 GVFVIGHPHLWYFKD
+150 GVFVIGHPHLRYFKD

-194 KWGLENRI
+194 KWSLENRI

-210 NTLTRD
+210 NVLTRE
-216 GKSVM
+216 GKPVM
-221 SGTSDFSFDPR
+221 QGTSDFSFDPR
-232 VLLRSRLALRDE
+232 VLVSDATADE
-244 PNAPKDSPS
+244 VAK
-253 LATPKQNDA
+253 A
-262 NTSSARHAERDGYVD
+262 
-277 GIELLSGGEQF
+277 IEPISGGEQF

-333 AEGAAATVYRRSPPE
+333 AEGAAATVFRRSPPE

-372 VPAGFFTS
+372 VPIGFFTS

-390 AYPEDFRGNAFI
+390 AYPEEFRGNAFI

-470 PEDIKA
+470 PEDINA
-476 MVDLESG
+476 LVDLESG

-492 VGPDGQR
+492 IGPDGQR
-499 MKVEPIGKLPPEQ
+499 MKVEPIGKLPPDQ

-593 AEPLFALDRELAE
+593 AEPLFAQDRELAE
-606 AAAERATDDSDLV
+606 AAAERASDDSDLV

-634 AVATLSRLARDP
+634 AVTTLSRLARDP

-655 MMTSLSGKATAF
+655 MMTSLAGRATAF
-667 LEALAGDAEF
+667 LEALANDAEF
-677 AKQAHASG
+677 AKQPHATG
-685 WYTELARMLGTDANP
+685 WYMELARMLGTDANSASGLSALRMAITGALP
-700 AAGASVLK
+700 PVTRAAM
-708 IVVNDQLAAAARSAI
+708 LA
-723 LIALGDGL
+723 ALGDGL
-731 RRRGMTIERLLDAAQ
+731 KRRGASVAKLLADGQ
-746 SDGQL
+746 SDAKLKSQVADFF
-751 RQALT
+751 QASAGTVADLQRPT
-756 LFTSKSLTAAKD
+756 
-768 AERPIA
+768 AERM
-774 ERVAAVR
+774 AAVR
-781 VLAFLD
+781 IL
-787 CASCRQS
+787 S
-794 LGELLNPQVDPQLQI
+794 LSNFAMAGETLSQLLQPQIDPQLQI

-817 LQHAEV
+817 LDGADV
-823 PSLLLTG
+823 PKLLLAG

-861 AGTVLRGE
+861 SGTVLRGE

-900 NRAKVIADYKPALE
+900 NRAKVIADYQSVLE
-914 TTGDIAKGK
+914 VPGDVAKGK
-923 LLFQQKCANCHQIA
+923 LLFQQKCSNCHQIA

-945 NLQSVANKSLADLL
+945 NLQSIVNKSQADLL

-1035 PAALAD
+1035 PAAIAD

-1050 TVEAKP
+1050 MTEAKPQ

>member
-1 MWTTISRCL
+1 MTSVSKR
-10 AGVTLIA
+10 AGWCVVSLLVVA
-17 VGFNVIAQDKP
+17 VSMAQDKP

-42 RIPATEIKDALKT
+42 RIKPTETKDTPKT

-124 GDGKFEKSIVFAD
+124 GDGKFEKSTVFAD
-137 NFEWAL
+137 NFDWAL

-165 TDGDGKADVRKIV
+165 TDGDGKADIRKIV
-178 LSGFGK
+178 LTGFGK
-184 DNVQSLANNM
+184 DNVQALANNM

-210 NTLTRD
+210 NTLNRD
-216 GKSVM
+216 GKPVM

-232 VLLRSRLALRDE
+232 VLVSDATADE
-244 PNAPKDSPS
+244 VAKS
-253 LATPKQNDA
+253 
-262 NTSSARHAERDGYVD
+262 
-277 GIELLSGGEQF
+277 IELLSGGEQF

-303 SNHIEHVVLPRRYVN
+303 SNHIEHVVIPRRYLN
-318 RNPTFIAGG
+318 RNPNFVASGV
-327 TVRSIG
+327 VRSIG
-333 AEGAAATVYRRSPPE
+333 AEGAAAIVFRRSPPE

-390 AYPEDFRGNAFI
+390 AYPEEFRGNAFI
-402 GDVGANLIHRKI
+402 GDVGANLIHRKT

-426 ADENTEF
+426 ADEMTEF
-433 VTSTDNWFRPVNF
+433 VSSTDNWFRPVNF

-476 MVDLESG
+476 EVDLESG

-499 MKVEPIGKLPPEQ
+499 MKVEPIGKLLPDQ

-525 ETAQRLFIERGDLSV
+525 ETAQRLFVERGDLSV

-568 AMKSDVLM
+568 AMKPDVLM

-593 AEPLFALDRELAE
+593 AEPLFAQDRELAE
-606 AAAERATDDSDLV
+606 AAAERATDDSELV

-646 RNTGDIRTA
+646 QNSGDIRIA
-655 MMTSLSGKATAF
+655 MMTSLAGRATAF
-667 LEALAGDAEF
+667 LEALANDAEF
-677 AKQAHASG
+677 AKQPHAAG
-685 WYTELARMLGTDANP
+685 WYAELARMLGTDANP
-700 AAGASVLK
+700 VAGLSALNIVTNGQLDLK
-708 IVVNDQLAAAARSAI
+708 VRSSI
-723 LIALGDGL
+723 LVALGDGL
-731 RRRGMTIERLLDAAQ
+731 RRRGMTMQRLIQ
-746 SDGQL
+746 SAEADPKLGQ
-751 RQALT
+751 AV
-756 LFTSKSLTAAKD
+756 TSFIGKSLLIAKD
-768 AERPIA
+768 AEKPTA
-774 ERVAAVR
+774 ERLAAIR
-781 VLAFLD
+781 NLAFLD
-787 CASCRQS
+787 CASCRES
-794 LGELLNPQVDPQLQI
+794 LRELLNPQVDPQLQV

-817 LQHAEV
+817 LEHADV
-823 PSLLLTG
+823 PKLLLDG
-830 WRSHSPGLRREVV
+830 WRSHSPALRREVV
-843 DALLRSTDR
+843 EALLRSTDR
-852 VGSLLDALQ
+852 VGSLLDALESE
-861 AGTVLRGE
+861 TVLRGD
-869 IERDKKD
+869 IERDRKD

-914 TTGDIAKGK
+914 TPGDIAKGK
-923 LLFQQKCANCHQIA
+923 LLFQQKCANCHQIG
-937 GVGHVVGP
+937 GVGHIVGP
-945 NLQSVANKSLADLL
+945 NLQSVLNKSTADLL

-971 NFATYVVET
+971 NFVTYVVET
-980 QDGKVLNGLLVGDT
+980 KDGKVLNGLLAAEST
-994 ATSVT
+994 TSVT

-1012 SNIETIVSNG
+1012 SNIEEIASNG
-1022 KSLMPEGFEKDVS
+1022 KSLMPEGFEKDLS
-1035 PAALAD
+1035 PAAIAD
-1041 LLAYLKSLG
+1041 LLTYLKSLG
-1050 TVEAKP
+1050 AVEAKP

>member
-1 MWTTISRCL
+1 MRVVYRSLGGLSVCGMLLLGICGLSSL
-10 AGVTLIA
+10 
-17 VGFNVIAQDKP
+17 AQDKP
-28 SPLEQGKSLKELMP
+28 SPLEQGKSLKDLMP
-42 RIPATEIKDALKT
+42 RIPATETKDAIKT
-55 FQVERGFKL
+55 FRIERGFKL

-116 IRLLEDTD
+116 SRLLEDTD
-124 GDGKFEKSIVFAD
+124 GDGKFEKSTVFAD

-165 TDGDGKADVRKIV
+165 TDGDGKADIHKIV
-178 LSGFGK
+178 LTGFGK

-202 LVAGGRNP
+202 LVAAGRNP
-210 NTLTRD
+210 NVLTRD
-216 GKSVM
+216 GKPVM
-221 SGTSDFSFDPR
+221 SGTSDFAFDPR
-232 VLLRSRLALRDE
+232 VMISD
-244 PNAPKDSPS
+244 
-253 LATPKQNDA
+253 ATADDVAKSIQ
-262 NTSSARHAERDGYVD
+262 
-277 GIELLSGGEQF
+277 LLSGGEQF

-303 SNHIEHVVLPRRYVN
+303 SNHIEHVVLPRRYLN
-318 RNPTFIAGG
+318 RNPSFVASGVI
-327 TVRSIG
+327 RSIG
-333 AEGAAATVYRRSPPE
+333 AEGAAAPVFRRSPPE

-356 RRVADP
+356 RRNADP

-367 PQSER
+367 PQSEK
-372 VPAGFFTS
+372 VAAGFFTS

-390 AYPEDFRGNAFI
+390 AYPEEFRGNAFI

-414 MTPTGAS
+414 MTPNGPS

-426 ADENTEF
+426 ADEMTEF
-433 VTSTDNWFRPVNF
+433 VSSTDNWFRPVNF
-446 VNAPDGTLY
+446 VNAPDGTLF

-499 MKVEPIGKLPPEQ
+499 MKVEPIGNLPPDQ

-525 ETAQRLFIERGDLSV
+525 ETAQRLFVERGDLSV
-540 VPSLRRMAALNRSP
+540 VHSLRRMAGLNRSP

-576 VNLKHPEPR
+576 VNLKHAEPR
-585 LRAHVLRL
+585 LRTHVLRL
-593 AEPLFALDRELAE
+593 AEPLFAQDRELAE

-634 AVATLSRLARDP
+634 AIATLSRLARDP
-646 RNTGDIRTA
+646 RNIGDIRTA
-655 MMTSLSGKATAF
+655 MMTSLNGKATAF
-667 LEALAGDAEF
+667 LETLASDADF
-677 AKQAHASG
+677 AKQPHASG
-685 WYTELARMLGTDANP
+685 WYSELARMLGTDANP
-700 AAGASVLK
+700 AAGGSVLK
-708 IVVNDQLAAAARSAI
+708 IVVNEQLASAARSAI

-731 RRRGMTIERLLDAAQ
+731 RRRGMTVERLLDAAQ
-746 SDGQL
+746 SDSQL
-751 RQALT
+751 RQALA
-756 LFTSKSLTAAKD
+756 LFTSRSLTAAKD

-794 LGELLNPQVDPQLQI
+794 LSELLNPQVDPQLQI

-817 LQHAEV
+817 LGHAEV
-823 PSLLLTG
+823 PSLLLAG

-900 NRAKVIADYKPALE
+900 NRAKVIADYQPALE
-914 TTGDIAKGK
+914 SPGDIAKGK

-945 NLQSVANKSLADLL
+945 NLQSVANKSVADLL

-994 ATSVT
+994 AASVT

-1022 KSLMPEGFEKDVS
+1022 KSLMPEGFEKDVP

-1050 TVEAKP
+1050 SEAKP

>member
-1 MWTTISRCL
+1 MWKFSRL
-10 AGVTLIA
+10 TVALMLLSAGL
-17 VGFNVIAQDKP
+17 FAQDKP
-28 SPLEQGKSLKELMP
+28 SPLEQGKSLKDLMP

-116 IRLLEDTD
+116 IRLLEDID
-124 GDGKFEKSIVFAD
+124 GDGKFEKSTIFAD

-143 SVCCYDG
+143 SVCCHDG

-184 DNVQSLANNM
+184 DNVQALANNM
-194 KWGLENRI
+194 KWSLENRI

-216 GKSVM
+216 GKPVM
-221 SGTSDFSFDPR
+221 AGTSDFAFDPR
-232 VLLRSRLALRDE
+232 VLASDATADE
-244 PNAPKDSPS
+244 VAKAIQP
-253 LATPKQNDA
+253 
-262 NTSSARHAERDGYVD
+262 
-277 GIELLSGGEQF
+277 LSGGEQF

-303 SNHIEHVVLPRRYVN
+303 SNHIEHVVLPRRYLN
-318 RNPTFIAGG
+318 RNPSFVAGG
-327 TVRSIG
+327 AVRGIG
-333 AEGAAATVYRRSPPE
+333 AEGAAATVFRRSPPE

-372 VPAGFFTS
+372 VPIGFFTS
-380 ATGVTIYRGG
+380 ATGVTFYRGG
-390 AYPEDFRGNAFI
+390 AYPEEFRGNAFI
-402 GDVGANLIHRKI
+402 GDVGANLIHRKTL
-414 MTPTGAS
+414 TPSGAS

-426 ADENTEF
+426 ADEMTEF
-433 VTSTDNWFRPVNF
+433 VSSTDNWFRPVNF
-446 VNAPDGTLY
+446 VNAPDGTLF

-476 MVDLESG
+476 LVDLESG

-492 VGPDGQR
+492 VSPDGQR
-499 MKVEPIGKLPPEQ
+499 MKVEPIGKLPPDQ

-525 ETAQRLFIERGDLSV
+525 ETAQRLFVERGDLSV

-568 AMKSDVLM
+568 ALKPDVLM

-593 AEPLFALDRELAE
+593 AEPLFAQDRELAE
-606 AAAERATDDSDLV
+606 AAAEQANDDSDLV

-634 AVATLSRLARDP
+634 AVATLSRLARDQ

-655 MMTSLSGKATAF
+655 MMTSLAGRATAF
-667 LEALAGDAEF
+667 LEALASDSEF
-677 AKQAHASG
+677 AKQPHAAG
-685 WYTELARMLGTDANP
+685 WYAELARMLGTDANS
-700 AAGASVLK
+700 AAGLSVLK
-708 IVVNDQLAAAARSAI
+708 IVVDGQAAPAVRSSV
-723 LIALGDGL
+723 LVALGDGL
-731 RRRGMTIERLLDAAQ
+731 RRRGMTVGKLLDTAKAD
-746 SDGQL
+746 SHL
-751 RQALT
+751 RQDLSR
-756 LFTSKSLTAAKD
+756 FTSDSLTAAKD
-768 AERPIA
+768 AGRSIS
-774 ERVAAVR
+774 ERVSAVR

-787 CASCRQS
+787 CASCRES
-794 LGELLNPQVDPQLQI
+794 LSELLNPQVDPQLQI

-817 LQHAEV
+817 LEHADV
-823 PSLLLTG
+823 PKLLLAG
-830 WRSHSPGLRREVV
+830 WRSHSPALRREVIE
-843 DALLRSTDR
+843 ALLRSTDR

-861 AGTVLRGE
+861 DRAVLRGD
-869 IERDKKD
+869 IERDRKD

-900 NRAKVIADYKPALE
+900 NRAKVIAEYQTALQSP
-914 TTGDIAKGK
+914 GDIAKGK

-945 NLQSVANKSLADLL
+945 NLQSVANKSHADLL

-980 QDGKVLNGLLVGDT
+980 QDGKVLNGLLVADT
-994 ATSVT
+994 AASVT

-1012 SNIETIVSNG
+1012 SNIETIVTGG

-1035 PAALAD
+1035 PAAVAD

-1050 TVEAKP
+1050 MDAKP

>member
-1 MWTTISRCL
+1 MLEMNWSR
-10 AGVTLIA
+10 A
-17 VGFNVIAQDKP
+17 VVKLFIVVVICSRTWLCFSQDKP
-28 SPLEQGKSLKELMP
+28 SPLEQGKSLKELLP
-42 RIPATEIKDALKT
+42 RIPATELKDALKT
-55 FQVERGFKL
+55 FQLERGFKI

-101 TKLHPKGGGKKNDGI
+101 TKLHPKGGGKKNDAI

-124 GDGKFEKSIVFAD
+124 GDGKFEKSTVFAD

-165 TDGDGKADVRKIV
+165 TDGDGRADLRRIV

-184 DNVQSLANNM
+184 DNVQALANNM

-210 NTLTRD
+210 NKLTRN
-216 GKSVM
+216 GEPVM
-221 SGTSDFSFDPR
+221 LGTSDFAFDPK
-232 VLLRSRLALRDE
+232 VLLS
-244 PNAPKDSPS
+244 
-253 LATPKQNDA
+253 DA
-262 NTSSARHAERDGYVD
+262 NAAEVSQS
-277 GIELLSGGEQF
+277 IELLSGGEQF
-288 GHSTDDWGN
+288 GHSLDDWGN

-303 SNHIEHVVLPRRYVN
+303 SNHIEHVVLPRRYLN
-318 RNPTFIAGG
+318 RNPTFVASGA
-327 TVRSIG
+327 VRSIG
-333 AEGAAATVYRRSPPE
+333 AEGAAAPVFRRSPAE

-356 RRVADP
+356 RRVNDP
-362 KFAGL
+362 KFKNLA
-367 PQSER
+367 PTER

-390 AYPEDFRGNAFI
+390 AYPEEFRGNAFI

-414 MTPTGAS
+414 LTPDGAS
-421 FVAKR
+421 FIARR
-426 ADENTEF
+426 ADEMTEF

-446 VNAPDGTLY
+446 VNAPDGTLF

-476 MVDLESG
+476 ELDLESG

-492 VGPDGQR
+492 VGPNGER
-499 MKVEPIGKLPPEQ
+499 MKVEPIGRLPSDQ
-512 LIKQFWSPNSWNR
+512 LLKQFWSPNSWNR
-525 ETAQRLFIERGDLSV
+525 ETAQRLIVERGDLSV

-554 LARLHCLYTLAGLN
+554 LARLHALYTLAGLG
-568 AMKSDVLM
+568 ATRADVLM

-593 AEPLFALDRELAE
+593 AEPLFAQDRELAE

-655 MMTSLSGKATAF
+655 MLTSLSGRATVF
-667 LEALAGDAEF
+667 LEALASDAEF
-677 AKQAHASG
+677 AKQPHAVG
-685 WYTELARMLGTDANP
+685 WFTELARMLGTDPNP
-700 AAGASVLK
+700 VAGLSVLSLVANSPLDLK
-708 IVVNDQLAAAARSAI
+708 VRSA
-723 LIALGDGL
+723 LLVALGDGL
-731 RRRGMTIERLLDAAQ
+731 RRRGLTVSRLLQ
-746 SDGQL
+746 SAEADPPL
-751 RQALT
+751 RQAM
-756 LFTSKSLTAAKD
+756 TSFIDTSLRIAKETGQPIDKRLAAI
-768 AERPIA
+768 RN
-774 ERVAAVR
+774 
-781 VLAFLD
+781 LGFLD
-787 CASCRQS
+787 CASCRES

-817 LQHAEV
+817 LEHADV
-823 PSLLLTG
+823 PKLLLSG
-830 WRSHSPGLRREVV
+830 WRSYSPALRSEVV
-843 DALLRSTDR
+843 EALLRSTDR
-852 VGSLLDALQ
+852 VGALLDALES
-861 AGTVLRGE
+861 GTVLRGD
-869 IERDKKD
+869 IARDRKD

-885 LRDRAKKLLA
+885 VRDRAKKLLA
-895 GDVDA
+895 GEIDA
-900 NRAKVIADYKPALE
+900 NRAKVIADYQAALE
-914 TTGDIAKGK
+914 LPGDVAKGK
-923 LLFQQKCANCHQIA
+923 LLFQQKCSNCHQIA
-937 GVGHVVGP
+937 GIGHNVGP
-945 NLQSVANKSLADLL
+945 NLQSVANKSPADLL

-980 QDGKVLNGLLVGDT
+980 QDGKVLNGLLVADT
-994 ATSVT
+994 ATSIT

-1012 SNIETIVSNG
+1012 SNIETITTNG
-1022 KSLMPEGFEKDVS
+1022 KSLMPEGFEKDAS
-1035 PAALAD
+1035 PAAVAD
-1041 LLAYLKSLG
+1041 LIAFLKSLASTSG
-1050 TVEAKP
+1050 NGEQ

>member
-1 MWTTISRCL
+1 MPLRFLLPC
-10 AGVTLIA
+10 VLIA
-17 VGFNVIAQDKP
+17 FCSFGFAQDKP
-28 SPLEQGKSLKELMP
+28 SSLEQGKSLKELMP
-42 RIPATEIKDALKT
+42 RIPATETKDALKT

-101 TKLHPKGGGKKNDGI
+101 TKLNPKGGGKKNDGI

-124 GDGKFEKSIVFAD
+124 GDGKFEKSTVFAD
-137 NFEWAL
+137 GFEWAL

-165 TDGDGKADVRKIV
+165 TDGDGKADVRRIV

-184 DNVQSLANNM
+184 DNVQALANNM

-210 NTLTRD
+210 NALTRD
-216 GKSVM
+216 GKPVM
-221 SGTSDFSFDPR
+221 PGTSDFSFDPR
-232 VLLRSRLALRDE
+232 VMLSATTVDE
-244 PNAPKDSPS
+244 IAKDI
-253 LATPKQNDA
+253 Q
-262 NTSSARHAERDGYVD
+262 
-277 GIELLSGGEQF
+277 LLSGGEQF

-303 SNHIEHVVLPRRYVN
+303 SNHIEHVVLPRRYLN
-318 RNPTFIAGG
+318 RNPSFVASGVI
-327 TVRSIG
+327 RSIG
-333 AEGAAATVYRRSPPE
+333 AEGAAAPVFRRSPPE

-356 RRVADP
+356 RRNADP

-367 PQSER
+367 PQSEK
-372 VPAGFFTS
+372 VAAGFFTS

-390 AYPEDFRGNAFI
+390 AYPEEFRGNAFV

-414 MTPTGAS
+414 LTPSGAS
-421 FVAKR
+421 FIAKR
-426 ADENTEF
+426 ADEMTEF
-433 VTSTDNWFRPVNF
+433 VSSTDNWFRPVNF
-446 VNAPDGTLY
+446 VNAPDGTLFL
-455 VLDMYRET
+455 LDMYRET

-476 MVDLESG
+476 EVDLESG
-483 HDRGRIWRL
+483 SDRGRIWRL

-499 MKVEPIGKLPPEQ
+499 MKVEPIGKLSPDQ

-525 ETAQRLFIERGDLSV
+525 ETAQRLFVERGDLSV

-585 LRAHVLRL
+585 LRAHILRL
-593 AEPLFALDRELAE
+593 AEPLFAQDRELAE

-655 MMTSLSGKATAF
+655 MMTSLAGRATAF
-667 LEALAGDAEF
+667 LETLAADAEF
-677 AKQAHASG
+677 AKLPHATG
-685 WYTELARMLGTDANP
+685 WYTELARMLGTDTNA
-700 AAGASVLK
+700 AAGLSALAL
-708 IVVNDQLAAAARSAI
+708 VVNEQFDSKIRASI

-731 RRRGMTIERLLDAAQ
+731 RRRGTTVQRLTRSAEADSKL
-746 SDGQL
+746 GQL
-751 RQALT
+751 LT
-756 LFTSKSLTAAKD
+756 TFFSKSLSSAKD
-768 AERPIA
+768 IDRPIA
-774 ERVAAVR
+774 ERVSAVR
-781 VLAFLD
+781 TLAFFE
-787 CASCRQS
+787 CSSCRES
-794 LGELLNPQVDPQLQI
+794 LRELLNPQVDPQLQI

-817 LQHAEV
+817 LEHADV
-823 PSLLLTG
+823 PKLLLAG
-830 WRSHSPGLRREVV
+830 WRSHSPALRREVV
-843 DALLRSTDR
+843 EALLRSTDR
-852 VGSLLDALQ
+852 VGSLLDALESG
-861 AGTVLRGE
+861 AVLRGD
-869 IERDKKD
+869 IERDRKD

-900 NRAKVIADYKPALE
+900 NRAKVIAEYQSALQ
-914 TTGDIAKGK
+914 TPGDIAKGK
-923 LLFQQKCANCHQIA
+923 LLFQQKCSNCHQIA

-945 NLQSVANKSLADLL
+945 NLQSVTNKSPADLL

-980 QDGKVLNGLLVGDT
+980 QDGKVLNGLLTADT

-1012 SNIETIVSNG
+1012 SNIETIATSG
-1022 KSLMPEGFEKDVS
+1022 KSLMPEGFEKDLP
-1035 PAALAD
+1035 PAAVAD

-1050 TVEAKP
+1050 MTDAKP

>member
-1 MWTTISRCL
+1 MLVRIGLCL
-10 AGVTLIA
+10 LALLALGGLGLRTL
-17 VGFNVIAQDKP
+17 AQDKP
-28 SPLEQGKSLKELMP
+28 SPLEKGKSLKELMP
-42 RIPATEIKDALKT
+42 RIPATDVNDALKT
-55 FQVERGFKL
+55 FQIERGFKL

-124 GDGKFEKSIVFAD
+124 GDGKFEKSTVFAD
-137 NFEWAL
+137 GFEWAL

-165 TDGDGKADVRKIV
+165 TDGDGKADIRKIV
-178 LSGFGK
+178 LTGFGK

-210 NTLTRD
+210 NTLSRD
-216 GKSVM
+216 GKPVM
-221 SGTSDFSFDPR
+221 SGTSDFAFDPK
-232 VLLRSRLALRDE
+232 VMLS
-244 PNAPKDSPS
+244 
-253 LATPKQNDA
+253 DA
-262 NTSSARHAERDGYVD
+262 NSDEVANS
-277 GIELLSGGEQF
+277 IQLLSGGEQF

-303 SNHIEHVVLPRRYVN
+303 SNHIQHIVLPRRYLT
-318 RNPTFIAGG
+318 RNPTFVASGVI
-327 TVRSIG
+327 RSIG
-333 AEGAAATVYRRSPPE
+333 AEGAAAPVFRRSPPE

-356 RRVADP
+356 RRNADP

-367 PQSER
+367 PQSEK
-372 VPAGFFTS
+372 VAAGFFTS

-390 AYPEDFRGNAFI
+390 AYPEEFRGNAFV

-414 MTPTGAS
+414 LTPSGPS

-426 ADENTEF
+426 ADEMTEF
-433 VTSTDNWFRPVNF
+433 VSSTDNWFRPVNF
-446 VNAPDGTLY
+446 VNAPDGTLF

-476 MVDLESG
+476 EVDLESG

-492 VGPDGQR
+492 VGTDGQR
-499 MKVEPIGKLPPEQ
+499 MKVEPIGKLPPDQ

-525 ETAQRLFIERGDLSV
+525 ETAQRLFVERGDLSV

-568 AMKSDVLM
+568 AMKPDVLM

-593 AEPLFALDRELAE
+593 AEPLFANDRELAE
-606 AAAERATDDSDLV
+606 AAAERAADDSDLV

-634 AVATLSRLARDP
+634 AVATLSRFARDP
-646 RNTGDIRTA
+646 RNTGDIRAA
-655 MMTSLSGKATAF
+655 MMTSLNGRMS
-667 LEALAGDAEF
+667 ALFEQLANDAEF
-677 AKQAHASG
+677 QKQPHANG
-685 WYTELARMLGTDANP
+685 WLVELARSLGSDTNNAS
-700 AAGASVLK
+700 GISVLIAILEK
-708 IVVNDQLAAAARSAI
+708 KFAPSTNSTLMIALGEGLKRRGATLDSLLKSKFVGPDDLEMRVTTFLGSSISVLNDAGRPLAERIAAAR
-723 LIALGDGL
+723 
-731 RRRGMTIERLLDAAQ
+731 M
-746 SDGQL
+746 
-751 RQALT
+751 
-756 LFTSKSLTAAKD
+756 
-768 AERPIA
+768 
-774 ERVAAVR
+774 
-781 VLAFLD
+781 LAFLD
-787 CASCRQS
+787 CNSCRES
-794 LGELLNPQVDPQLQI
+794 LTLQLGPQTDPQLQL

-817 LQHAEV
+817 LAHADV
-823 PSLLLTG
+823 PKLLLAG
-830 WRSHSPGLRREVV
+830 WRGHSPALRREIV
-843 DALLRSTDR
+843 DSLLRSTDR
-852 VGSLLDALQ
+852 VGSLLNALE
-861 AGTVLRGE
+861 AGQVGRGE

-876 LLLNHPKSE
+876 LLANHPNSA

-895 GDVDA
+895 GEVDA

-914 TTGDIAKGK
+914 TPGDIAKGK
-923 LLFQQKCANCHQIA
+923 LLFQQKCSNCHQIA

-945 NLQSVANKSLADLL
+945 NLQSVANKSPADLL

-980 QDGKVLNGLLVGDT
+980 QDGKVLNGLLVADT

-1012 SNIETIVSNG
+1012 SNIETIVTSG
-1022 KSLMPEGFEKDVS
+1022 KSLMPEGFEKDIP
-1035 PAALAD
+1035 PAAVAD

-1050 TVEAKP
+1050 MTEAKP

>member
-1 MWTTISRCL
+1 MWNFSRASVACL
-10 AGVTLIA
+10 LVSAGL
-17 VGFNVIAQDKP
+17 FAQDKP

-42 RIPATEIKDALKT
+42 RIPATEIKDVLKT
-55 FQVERGFKL
+55 FQIERGFKL

-69 EPLVGDPVDACFD
+69 EPFVGDPVDACFD

-124 GDGKFEKSIVFAD
+124 GDGKFEKSTVFAD
-137 NFEWAL
+137 NFDWAL

-178 LSGFGK
+178 LTGFGK
-184 DNVQSLANNM
+184 DNVQALANNM

-210 NTLTRD
+210 NALTRD

-221 SGTSDFSFDPR
+221 PGTSDFSFDPR
-232 VLLRSRLALRDE
+232 VLVSD
-244 PNAPKDSPS
+244 
-253 LATPKQNDA
+253 AT
-262 NTSSARHAERDGYVD
+262 AEEVAKS
-277 GIELLSGGEQF
+277 IQLLSGGEQF

-333 AEGAAATVYRRSPPE
+333 AEGAAATVFRRSPPE

-372 VPAGFFTS
+372 VPIGFFTS

-390 AYPEDFRGNAFI
+390 AYPEEFRGNAFI

-414 MTPTGAS
+414 MTPDGAS

-426 ADENTEF
+426 ADEMTEF
-433 VTSTDNWFRPVNF
+433 VTSNDNWFRPVNF

-492 VGPDGQR
+492 LGPDGQR
-499 MKVEPIGKLPPEQ
+499 MKVEPIGKLPPDQ

-525 ETAQRLFIERGDLSV
+525 ETAQRLFVERGDLSV
-540 VPSLRRMAALNRSP
+540 VPSLRRMAALNRSS
-554 LARLHCLYTLAGLN
+554 LARLHCLYSLAGLN
-568 AMKSDVLM
+568 ALKPDVLM

-593 AEPLFALDRELAE
+593 AEPLFAQDRELAE
-606 AAAERATDDSDLV
+606 AAAERAGDDSDLV

-646 RNTGDIRTA
+646 RNSGDIRTA
-655 MMTSLSGKATAF
+655 MMTSLAGRATAF
-667 LEALAGDAEF
+667 LEALASDAEF
-677 AKQAHASG
+677 AKQPHASG
-685 WYTELARMLGTDANP
+685 WFAELARMLGTDANP

-708 IVVNDQLAAAARSAI
+708 IVVNGEVSPAARRAI

-746 SDGQL
+746 SESQL
-751 RQALT
+751 RQGLT
-756 LFTSKSLTAAKD
+756 MFTSKSLAAAKD
-768 AERPIA
+768 VERSVS

-787 CASCRQS
+787 CESCRQALS
-794 LGELLNPQVDPQLQI
+794 ELLNPQVDPQLQI

-817 LQHAEV
+817 LAHADV

-830 WRSHSPGLRREVV
+830 WRSHSPALRREVV

-861 AGTVLRGE
+861 SGTVLRGE

-900 NRAKVIADYKPALE
+900 NRAKVIADYQSVLATP
-914 TTGDIAKGK
+914 GDIARGK
-923 LLFQQKCANCHQIA
+923 LLFQQKCVNCHQIA
-937 GVGHVVGP
+937 GVGHIVGP
-945 NLQSVANKSLADLL
+945 NLQSVANKSPADLL

-980 QDGKVLNGLLVGDT
+980 LDGKVLNGLLVGDT

-1022 KSLMPEGFEKDVS
+1022 KSLMPEGFEKDVT
-1035 PAALAD
+1035 PAAVAD

-1050 TVEAKP
+1050 M